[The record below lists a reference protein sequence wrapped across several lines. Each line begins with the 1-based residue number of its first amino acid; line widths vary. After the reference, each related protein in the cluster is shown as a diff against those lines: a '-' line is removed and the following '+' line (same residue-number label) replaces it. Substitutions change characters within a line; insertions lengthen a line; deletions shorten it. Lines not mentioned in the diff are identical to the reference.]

1 MSLRSD
7 EWMRLERIRAKK
19 GYRMTRTSRFYFF
32 HKILFAVSSVLHTG
46 SKNISFGMLLHF
58 LLLFG
63 YAHIN
68 IAYKRL
74 FVVSAFIYIIFTKK
88 SIIGMFL
95 GICGDELW
103 VKLLINKERRPL

>member
-1 MSLRSD
+1 
-7 EWMRLERIRAKK
+7 
-19 GYRMTRTSRFYFF
+19 MTRTSRFYFF

-74 FVVSAFIYIIFTKK
+74 FVVSAWVYYLMFTEK
-88 SIIGMFL
+88 SINGMLL

-103 VKLLINKERRPL
+103 VKLLTNEERRPLYVNQTRQGAFFILGY